1 MKDTEDDSKKW
12 NNIPY
17 SWIGRINIV
26 KMAILFKAIN
36 RFDATPIKI
45 SWIFFTE
52 LEQIILKFIWRHREI
67 LRKRNEARGITLWE
81 FRLCYKTAVIK
92 TTWYCHKNRHIYQ
105 WNRTESPETCSHKSN
120 GQLISYKEYKNA
132 QRRKDSLFSKWCW
145 ESWTATHIS
154 MKLEHVHTP
163 YIEIN

>member
-105 WNRTESPETCSHKSN
+105 WNRTESPEISPCAC
-120 GQLISYKEYKNA
+120 GQFNYNRGGKNIPW
-132 QRRKDSLFSKWCW
+132 RKDSFFNKWWW
-145 ESWTATHIS
+145 ENWIAIS
-154 MKLEHVHTP
+154 ISQNNENRAFPQP
-163 YIEIN
+163 YTN